1 MAEKPNIPVL
11 PWPAVAT
18 PTPDE
23 VDQGESD
30 QKKEYA
36 LWLESA
42 LRQSEN
48 VKKPEALDRI
58 RVLDCT
64 SNMIIGHW
72 CSSLFSEKG
81 AEVIMVEPIGGDPLR
96 QPTPFGRQEDMF
108 KDNHRADGYPI
119 RLGDVRPGRRH
130 RGRPRDHDRARIPGK
145 SLGQRP
151 VHRGHRGQ
159 WGHP

>member
-1 MAEKPNIPVL
+1 MADHKKPDIPVL

-23 VDQGESD
+23 VYQGESD

-48 VKKPEALDRI
+48 FKKPEALDRI

-64 SNMIIGHW
+64 SNMIIGH
-72 CSSLFSEKG
+72 
-81 AEVIMVEPIGGDPLR
+81 
-96 QPTPFGRQEDMF
+96 
-108 KDNHRADGYPI
+108 
-119 RLGDVRPGRRH
+119 
-130 RGRPRDHDRARIPGK
+130 
-145 SLGQRP
+145 
-151 VHRGHRGQ
+151 
-159 WGHP
+159 

>member
-1 MAEKPNIPVL
+1 MTDKEGSMAEHTKPNIPVL

-23 VDQGESD
+23 VYAGEAD
-30 QKKEYA
+30 AKKEYA

-48 VKKPEALDRI
+48 FKKPEALDRI

-72 CSSLFSEKG
+72 CSSLFAEKG
-81 AEVIMVEPIGGDPLR
+81 AEGVVVE
-96 QPTPFGRQEDMF
+96 
-108 KDNHRADGYPI
+108 A
-119 RLGDVRPGRRH
+119 PGRCPRS
-130 RGRPRDHDRARIPGK
+130 RPRWVCCGGGCVGQGGPRKERAGTRAPPAQAACGFVPGT
-145 SLGQRP
+145 GA
-151 VHRGHRGQ
+151 
-159 WGHP
+159 

>member
-23 VDQGESD
+23 VYQGESD

-48 VKKPEALDRI
+48 FKKPDKF
-58 RVLDCT
+58 T
-64 SNMIIGHW
+64 GT
-72 CSSLFSEKG
+72 
-81 AEVIMVEPIGGDPLR
+81 LR
-96 QPTPFGRQEDMF
+96 QAHGM
-108 KDNHRADGYPI
+108 
-119 RLGDVRPGRRH
+119 
-130 RGRPRDHDRARIPGK
+130 ARKG
-145 SLGQRP
+145 S
-151 VHRGHRGQ
+151 
-159 WGHP
+159 